1 MIYYPFWNA
10 STCSTNVIIVTIIS
24 RTISM
29 TNKIVFTFKINYV
42 FNFKT
47 WSKFLTFK
55 FYLCVKI
62 ICSNVFNL
70 LTQNHLFV
78 LGKEVIS
85 NSFFSSFVAEGC
97 SKLTIGRLLSC
108 VMCYSLC
115 FASNCLQPHGEL
127 ILDNHFSHEVLVWN
141 VELFVSKVEGK
152 DKSSKHNLLMIK
164 GSPFPA
170 SWHERILI

>member
-70 LTQNHLFV
+70 LTQNHLFA

-108 VMCYSLC
+108 VTVYVLLQIVYDLMESL
-115 FASNCLQPHGEL
+115 FWIIIFLMKYLFEMLNFLFPKFRERTNQVSTIYWWLKLPLFQP
-127 ILDNHFSHEVLVWN
+127 V
-141 VELFVSKVEGK
+141 GK
-152 DKSSKHNLLMIK
+152 NE
-164 GSPFPA
+164 F
-170 SWHERILI
+170 